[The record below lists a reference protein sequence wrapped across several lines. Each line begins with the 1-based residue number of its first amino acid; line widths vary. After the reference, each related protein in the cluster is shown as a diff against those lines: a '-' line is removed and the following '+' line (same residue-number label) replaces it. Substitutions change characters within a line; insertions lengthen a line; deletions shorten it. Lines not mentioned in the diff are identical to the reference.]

1 MQRCGTAAT
10 FRRVPLFTFKYW
22 LAPGQSGTATKQEQ
36 CMEQSMMWHVVF
48 AEPGELPRSRAA
60 RSRDAAIHAACEL
73 LAEGNDVRRIVE
85 PSGAF
90 IERAELD
97 EHFDRGRFPGL
108 RIPYKPA
115 LRL

>member
-1 MQRCGTAAT
+1 
-10 FRRVPLFTFKYW
+10 
-22 LAPGQSGTATKQEQ
+22 
-36 CMEQSMMWHVVF
+36 MMWHVVF
-48 AEPGELPRSRAA
+48 AELGQLPRSRAA

-108 RIPYKPA
+108 RILSPPLFKPA